1 MVESRQ
7 LGTLWFVSV
16 LAFWIYYT
24 FWIVISPF
32 VEPTHSLQRYFPDRK
47 WGIVVPVLLG
57 LGYLCFALT
66 FVGLALI
73 SDSKLHKRMTEA
85 RQESLTDQSQP
96 TVVGTPKRD
105 SNHASGNSAPVH
117 LGNSPTQAKNLA
129 SYKYKRFNPAEDG
142 LEKKN

>member
-1 MVESRQ
+1 MVESRH

-32 VEPTHSLQRYFPDRK
+32 VEPSHSLQRYFPDRK

-85 RQESLTDQSQP
+85 RQESLTDQSP
-96 TVVGTPKRD
+96 LTVGTPQRNGN
-105 SNHASGNSAPVH
+105 NHGSGDSAPPHFVT
-117 LGNSPTQAKNLA
+117 SPTHSKNIG
-129 SYKYKRFNPAEDG
+129 SYKYKRFNPASDG